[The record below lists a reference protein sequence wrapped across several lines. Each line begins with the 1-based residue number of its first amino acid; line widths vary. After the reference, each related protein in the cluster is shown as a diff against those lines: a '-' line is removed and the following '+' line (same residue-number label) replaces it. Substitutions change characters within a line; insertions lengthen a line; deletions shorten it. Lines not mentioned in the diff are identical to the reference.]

1 MSLLQR
7 FFNWLGS
14 LGGDW
19 LGEQENKRPMENR
32 VNDVLAVHNENIKR
46 VIDAIAKGGK
56 ALGIIPLHISR
67 TKLSVTKAESEYRIL
82 AARYNRLAT
91 KATTS
96 GTVADKRDA
105 LLAKAEMEGKQQ
117 EYVAY
122 SESLKTFEQ
131 MLRDAR
137 DMGRMNLQNLSRY
150 KLQISKDKMRGVM
163 IMTVDASNQARAAI
177 INSQREVAGLMGEAG
192 KVSASASLDK
202 LEEQVHGHSGALTA
216 ESDAIKVMLDTDLS
230 AAFDIDTPLDQ
241 VNVDDVLAKA
251 KANVEAEEPTVLVEA
266 KTE

>member
-1 MSLLQR
+1 MNIFQKAWRVFTNILNDI
-7 FFNWLGS
+7 F
-14 LGGDW
+14 GGIEDS
-19 LGEQENKRPMENR
+19 RPMENR
-32 VNDVLAVHNENIKR
+32 VNDVLAVHNENINR
-46 VIDAIAKGGK
+46 VINAIAKGGK
-56 ALGIIPLHISR
+56 ALGIIPLHINR
-67 TKLSVTKAESEYRIL
+67 TKQSVAKAEAEYRTL
-82 AARYNRLAT
+82 AARYNRLAN

-105 LLAKAEMEGKQQ
+105 LLVKAEMEGKQQ

-137 DMGRMNLQNLSRY
+137 EMGRMNLQNLSRY

-163 IMTVDASNQARAAI
+163 IVAMDASNQARAAI
-177 INSQREVAGLMGEAG
+177 VNSQREVAGLMGEAG
-192 KVSASASLDK
+192 KVSASSSLDK
-202 LEEQVHGHSGALTA
+202 LEEQVHGHSGSLTA
-216 ESDAIKVMLDTDLS
+216 ESDAIKVMLDTELS
-230 AAFDIDTPLDQ
+230 AALDMDAPLDQ